1 MKTSKKA
8 SIKTFEKLA
17 ITQTQT
23 NLVKGGVFG
32 EHGGNAAIIVDWC

>member
-17 ITQTQT
+17 ISKT
-23 NLVKGGVFG
+23 NLVKGGG
-32 EHGGNAAIIVDWC
+32 RGNAAIIVDWHPHN